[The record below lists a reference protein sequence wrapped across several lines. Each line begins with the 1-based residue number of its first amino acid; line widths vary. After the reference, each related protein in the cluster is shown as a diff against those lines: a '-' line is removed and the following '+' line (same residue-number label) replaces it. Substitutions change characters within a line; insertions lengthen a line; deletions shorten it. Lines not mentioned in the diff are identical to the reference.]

1 MKDLTGSNLW
11 PGRSSCIAGIK
22 KNTIACCVLRQQA
35 EPAQP
40 VMSDFEMFSQ
50 FMMVFSLVIAAVTIG
65 YAIGRK
71 K

>member
-1 MKDLTGSNLW
+1 MEPVKRLHGLKDNRWRLAFRLPLTPLNKGER
-11 PGRSSCIAGIK
+11 G
-22 KNTIACCVLRQQA
+22 NT
-35 EPAQP
+35 

>member
-1 MKDLTGSNLW
+1 MELQKRLHGMTGIRWRLAFRL
-11 PGRSSCIAGIK
+11 PLISS
-22 KNTIACCVLRQQA
+22 QQ
-35 EPAQP
+35 QRKGDT

>member
-1 MKDLTGSNLW
+1 MACKESDGAGLFAFPSHLTTKVKG
-11 PGRSSCIAGIK
+11 GD
-22 KNTIACCVLRQQA
+22 T
-35 EPAQP
+35 

>member
-1 MKDLTGSNLW
+1 MAFRLSFTPHNKGERGDT
-11 PGRSSCIAGIK
+11 
-22 KNTIACCVLRQQA
+22 
-35 EPAQP
+35 

>member
-1 MKDLTGSNLW
+1 M
-11 PGRSSCIAGIK
+11 AGQVELHSRDNK

>member
-1 MKDLTGSNLW
+1 MGLVKRPHGMLGIRWRLAFRLPLTPHDKGER
-11 PGRSSCIAGIK
+11 GD
-22 KNTIACCVLRQQA
+22 TI
-35 EPAQP
+35 
-40 VMSDFEMFSQ
+40 MSDFEMFSQ

>member
-1 MKDLTGSNLW
+1 MLFSTAAFLIQTN
-11 PGRSSCIAGIK
+11 
-22 KNTIACCVLRQQA
+22 
-35 EPAQP
+35 
-40 VMSDFEMFSQ
+40 FEMFSQ

>member
-1 MKDLTGSNLW
+1 MTGIRWRLALRL
-11 PGRSSCIAGIK
+11 PLISS
-22 KNTIACCVLRQQA
+22 QQ
-35 EPAQP
+35 QRKGDT